1 MKVGIDLGGS
11 HIAIGVINNENKI
24 VEQYEKDFT
33 QEDKNRIL
41 EVVEIYI
48 ADIVNKLSQK
58 YDFNEI
64 GIAIPG
70 VAKDGII
77 LKTVNLGI
85 NNYNIAE
92 KIYNKTGKN
101 VTVRNDAKCA
111 CLAEYD
117 NLVKKDKNF
126 KNRNILFLTIGTGIG
141 GGVIYDGKLLEGS
154 KFEGFELGHTTIK
167 FDGIPCKCGRR
178 GCFERYGSIL
188 EFKNKIKERLSLEQS
203 CNRDEL
209 REIMKQRMNEIEDIM
224 EEYKLNLAIGIS
236 NLINIFEPDTVI
248 LGGGFT
254 HFAYMFGDDIK
265 NKIVNSELLFN
276 RRDDIDLKIAE
287 LGNDAGIIG
296 ATLKN

>member
-1 MKVGIDLGGS
+1 MKIGIDLGGS
-11 HIAIGVINNENKI
+11 HIAIGVINDENKI
-24 VEQYEKDFT
+24 IDKYEKDFT
-33 QEDKNRIL
+33 EGEKTKIL
-41 EVVEIYI
+41 DVIENYI
-48 ADIVNKLSQK
+48 IETINKLSQK
-58 YDFNEI
+58 YDFNDI

-92 KIYNKTGKN
+92 KIYDKTGKN

-117 NLVKKDKNF
+117 NLIKKDKDF
-126 KNRNILFLTIGTGIG
+126 RKKNILFLTIGTGIG
-141 GGVIYDGKLLEGS
+141 GGVIYNGKLLEGNQ
-154 KFEGFELGHTTIK
+154 FEGFELGHTTIK
-167 FDGIPCKCGRR
+167 FDGIQCKCGKK

-188 EFKNKIKERLSLEQS
+188 EFKNKIKDRLSLPQS

-209 REIMKQRMNEIEDIM
+209 RGIMKQRMNEIEDIM

-236 NLINIFEPDTVI
+236 NLINIFEPDVVI
-248 LGGGFT
+248 LGGGYS
-254 HFAYMFGDDIK
+254 HFSYMFENDIK
-265 NKIVNSELLFN
+265 NKIVNSKFLFN
-276 RRDDIDLKIAE
+276 RRNDIDLKIAE

>member
-1 MKVGIDLGGS
+1 MKIGIDLGGS
-11 HIAIGVINNENKI
+11 HIAIGVINDENKI
-24 VEQYEKDFT
+24 IEKYEKDFT
-33 QEDKNRIL
+33 EEEKTKIL
-41 EVVEIYI
+41 EVIENYI
-48 ADIVNKLSQK
+48 ADTVNDLSK
-58 YDFNEI
+58 KHDFEEI
-64 GIAIPG
+64 GIAVPG

-92 KIYNKTGKN
+92 KIGNKTGKK

-117 NLVKKDKNF
+117 NLIKKYDDF
-126 KNRNILFLTIGTGIG
+126 KNKNILFLTIGTGIG
-141 GGVIYDGKLLEGS
+141 GGVIYNGKLLEGNQ
-154 KFEGFELGHTTIK
+154 FEGFELGHTTIK
-167 FDGIPCKCGRR
+167 FDGIQCKCGRK

-188 EFKNKIKERLSLEQS
+188 EFKNRIKQRLSLPAT
-203 CNRDEL
+203 CNKEEL
-209 REIMKQRMNEIEDIM
+209 REIMKQRMNEIEDLM
-224 EEYKLNLAIGIS
+224 EEYTLNLAIGIS
-236 NLINIFEPDTVI
+236 NLINIFEPDSVI
-248 LGGGFT
+248 LGGGYT

-265 NKIVNSELLFN
+265 NKIVDSELLFN